1 MKLLAS
7 DFDNTLWFYD
17 HMKEEDV
24 KSIHQFQKRG
34 HLFGICTGRSK
45 KGIIEP
51 SLPYHIQYDFYILL
65 SGALILNKDLEV
77 IFEKKI
83 PYHTVK
89 EVAASLNGIDISIVY
104 NHQMYKLY
112 PSGRKDMR
120 CIDIQSLDELDTEY
134 IDAFSFH
141 YEREKIKE
149 ATKATKMINEKYGDI
164 ITAFQNNEHID
175 IAAKGCS
182 KGEGIRIIQDYFHL
196 PSEDIYGIGDSFNDL
211 PMLRQVAHG
220 FTFTYAPQEVQKEA
234 QYIVSNLAEAI
245 HLLQNE

>member
-7 DFDNTLWFYD
+7 DFDNTLWFFD
-17 HMKEEDV
+17 HMKKEDV
-24 KSIHQFQKRG
+24 KAIHQFQKQG
-34 HLFGICTGRSK
+34 HLFGLCTGRAK

-83 PYHTVK
+83 PYYIVK
-89 EVAASLNGIDISIVY
+89 EVAAFLNDIDISIVY

-120 CIDIQSLDELDTEY
+120 CIDIQSLDELNTEY

-141 YEREKIKE
+141 YEKEKIKE
-149 ATKATKMINEKYGDI
+149 AAKATQAINEKFGDK

-182 KGEGIRIIQDYFHL
+182 KGAGIRIIQDYFHL
-196 PSEDIYGIGDSFNDL
+196 PPENIYGIGDSWNDL
-211 PMLRQVAHG
+211 PMLNQVTHS
-220 FTFTYAPQEVQKEA
+220 FTFTYAPLEVQKQS
-234 QYIVSNLAEAI
+234 QYIVHSLSEAI
-245 HLLQNE
+245 KMLEE